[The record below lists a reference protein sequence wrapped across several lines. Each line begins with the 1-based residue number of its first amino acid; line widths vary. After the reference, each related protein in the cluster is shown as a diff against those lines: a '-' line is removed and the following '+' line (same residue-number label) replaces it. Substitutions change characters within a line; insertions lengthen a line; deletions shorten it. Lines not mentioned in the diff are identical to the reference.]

1 MASSHGNKP
10 SRLQRALKVGPLL
23 QACCHRLWCR
33 REMCYYSCDGKH
45 IIDLPRPRLLRRNS
59 FEDLR
64 HYEACDPWQMSAEEY
79 RRESYKR
86 LKRGHH
92 LYTLVLDGRLA
103 YYGWLADREPTWE
116 EPLFGQV
123 FLPPSEASVI
133 FDCYTHP
140 AARGRGL
147 YYQALCQML
156 HDARELS
163 NAEQVCIGT
172 LAENEAS
179 RRVIE
184 KIAFRYIGSMVKKRR
199 LFKLERYAIAS
210 DARFQTAFLEA
221 S

>member
-1 MASSHGNKP
+1 M
-10 SRLQRALKVGPLL
+10 
-23 QACCHRLWCR
+23 
-33 REMCYYSCDGKH
+33 
-45 IIDLPRPRLLRRNS
+45 DLPRPQLLRRNC

-64 HYEACDPWQMSAEEY
+64 HYEVCDPWQMSPEEY
-79 RRESYKR
+79 RRESQKR

-103 YYGWLADREPTWE
+103 YYGWLADREPSRD
-116 EPLFGQV
+116 EPLFGQA
-123 FLPPSEASVI
+123 FLPPPDASVI

-140 AARGRGL
+140 AVRGRGL

-156 HDARELS
+156 HDAHELS
-163 NAEQVCIGT
+163 HAQQVCIGT
-172 LAENEAS
+172 LAENQAS

-199 LFKLERYAIAS
+199 LFKFERYAIAS
-210 DARFQTAFLEA
+210 DSRFRTAFLKA